1 MDGGDYTQVQTR
13 GLIKGISGR
22 TVMIETDDPV
32 KLDIGSDIDLTIN
45 IHREKRSRD
54 ANAYFHVLVDELRKA
69 LNISFTACKN
79 ELITSYGQ
87 IEYIDDTP
95 ATIKSNIPPEKMREV
110 ETLHCKPIA
119 TSDPEEGVFW
129 YRIYRGSHTYN
140 TKEMSELIDGTVS
153 ECKVQ
158 GIETLTPNEL
168 ARLKGYEK
176 YSHK

>member
-1 MDGGDYTQVQTR
+1 MQTR

-22 TVMIETDDPV
+22 TVMIETDKP
-32 KLDIGSDIDLTIN
+32 LSFEIGADVDLKIEV
-45 IHREKRSRD
+45 HRERRSRD
-54 ANAYFHVLVDELRKA
+54 ANAYFHVLVEELRKA
-69 LNISFTACKN
+69 LKISFTACKN

-95 ATIKSNIPPEKMREV
+95 ATVKSNIPPEKMREV
-110 ETLHCKPIA
+110 ETLHCKPIQ
-119 TSDPEEGVFW
+119 TQEPEEGVYW

-140 TKEMSELIDGTVS
+140 TAEMSQLIDGTIE
-153 ECKVQ
+153 ECKAQ

-176 YSHK
+176 YSHR

>member
-1 MDGGDYTQVQTR
+1 MQTR

-22 TVMIETDDPV
+22 TVMIETDKP
-32 KLDIGSDIDLTIN
+32 LSFEIGADVDLKIEV
-45 IHREKRSRD
+45 HRKRRSRD
-54 ANAYFHVLVDELRKA
+54 ANAYFHVLVEELRKA
-69 LNISFTACKN
+69 LKISFTACKN

-95 ATIKSNIPPEKMREV
+95 ATVKSNIPPEKMREV
-110 ETLHCKPIA
+110 ETLHCKPIQA
-119 TSDPEEGVFW
+119 QKPEEGVYW

-140 TKEMSELIDGTVS
+140 TAEMSQLIDGTIE
-153 ECKVQ
+153 ECKAQ

-176 YSHK
+176 YSHR

>member
-1 MDGGDYTQVQTR
+1 MQTR

-22 TVMIETDDPV
+22 TVMIETDKP
-32 KLDIGSDIDLTIN
+32 LSFEIGADVDLKVEV
-45 IHREKRSRD
+45 HRERRSRD
-54 ANAYFHVLVDELRKA
+54 ANAYFHVLVEELRKA
-69 LNISFTACKN
+69 LKISFTACKN

-95 ATIKSNIPPEKMREV
+95 ATVKSNIPPEKMREV
-110 ETLHCKPIA
+110 ETLHCKPIQA
-119 TSDPEEGVFW
+119 QEPEEGVYW

-140 TKEMSELIDGTVS
+140 TTEMSQLIDGTIE
-153 ECKVQ
+153 ECKAQ

-176 YSHK
+176 YSHR